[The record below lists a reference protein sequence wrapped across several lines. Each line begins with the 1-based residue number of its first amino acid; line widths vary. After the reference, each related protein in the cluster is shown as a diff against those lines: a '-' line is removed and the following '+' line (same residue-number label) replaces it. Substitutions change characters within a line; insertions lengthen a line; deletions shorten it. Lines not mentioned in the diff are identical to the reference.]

1 MNVFISGG
9 TGFIGSRLALKC
21 LEKGD
26 SVKVLGQENN
36 PAEAENK
43 QLIEAKGAGVIL
55 ASVTDRK
62 KVFELLRG
70 VDVVYHLAAAQHEAN
85 VPDQVFWDVNVT
97 GTKNILEASV
107 SAGVKRFVHGS
118 TIGVYGSTL
127 EGNVDEQ
134 SPLKPDNIYGI
145 TKLEGEKLVLSF
157 REKLPVVI
165 IRISETY
172 GPGDRRLLKLF
183 KTIKKNVFFIIG
195 SGENTHHLIYIDDL
209 IQGLFLAATTK
220 EAVGNVFVL
229 AGKEPLTTTEMV
241 RAIAQE
247 LGTSVP
253 KFRAPLFP
261 FLLLA
266 IMMEKVL
273 RPLAIQPPL
282 HRRRMDF
289 FKKSFLFSKEK
300 SLKALGF
307 APQFS
312 FRQGASET
320 ARWYTG
326 MGYL

>member
-36 PAEAENK
+36 PAEAANK
-43 QLIEAKGAGVIL
+43 QLIEAEGAEVIL
-55 ASVTDRK
+55 ASVTDRERL
-62 KVFELLRG
+62 FELLQR
-70 VDVVYHLAAAQHEAN
+70 VDLVFHLAAAQHEAN

-107 SAGVKRFVHGS
+107 NAGVKRFIHGS

-157 REKLPVVI
+157 RDELPVVI

-183 KTIKKNVFFIIG
+183 KAIKKNLFFMIG
-195 SGENTHHLIYIDDL
+195 NGENIHHLIYVDDL

-220 EAVGNVFVL
+220 EAVENVFVL

-241 RAIAQE
+241 QVIAQE

-253 KFRAPLFP
+253 KFRAPFFP

-273 RPLAIQPPL
+273 RPLGIQPPL
-282 HRRRMDF
+282 HRRRLDF
-289 FKKSFLFSKEK
+289 FKKGFLFSQEK
-300 SLKALGF
+300 SLKTLGF
-307 APQFS
+307 VPQFS
-312 FRQGASET
+312 YRQGVSET
-320 ARWYTG
+320 AQWYTE